1 MVLESVPTMHSLP
14 AQHYF
19 ILVMFEVLF
28 LVLKPQS
35 TTVLSIIEETH
46 LTVLQINSY
55 LEVHTSTLGLS
66 FDDGSLFESYS
77 ILICK
82 KRKHLQNLYCWLIPL
97 EQLRALASSQS
108 FENERTLWNKYANL
122 LVCFHPAT
130 CAGCVAQR
138 GIYVAANI
146 IADTIL
152 LYRCY
157 LVWGSRKYV
166 TPSLAILSLV
176 NTVVAIFGVVLV
188 AKNDQEQVIV
198 QTEHA
203 PAGPAI
209 ISLIFPSINLFTNL
223 ALTGLIAGIMWWLAH
238 VTQQLLGVSKSH
250 DKSIRQIVALMLESS
265 SIYPVALIISMVVN
279 QLLLVDTQPFLT
291 IIVGIVPTLMLVKI
305 ELKIGIEDGSD
316 KNVAS
321 NDLEALVQTVPPN
334 GVDTI
339 TPYYIQ
345 PLHIS
350 DQDKLPTA
358 TEEHVRI
365 SPRKVKAG
373 HNA

>member
-1 MVLESVPTMHSLP
+1 MAPQQMLFSEIFGSVQS
-14 AQHYF
+14 YF

-77 ILICK
+77 ILI
-82 KRKHLQNLYCWLIPL
+82 
-97 EQLRALASSQS
+97 
-108 FENERTLWNKYANL
+108 
-122 LVCFHPAT
+122 
-130 CAGCVAQR
+130 VAQR

-176 NTVVAIFGVVLV
+176 NTVVAVFGVVLV

-223 ALTGLIAGIMWWLAH
+223 ALTGLIAGRMWWLAH

>member
-1 MVLESVPTMHSLP
+1 MAPQQMLFSEIFGSIQS
-14 AQHYF
+14 YF

-28 LVLKPQS
+28 LVLKLQS

-55 LEVHTSTLGLS
+55 LEVHTSALGMS
-66 FDDGSLFESYS
+66 FDDGSLFKSYS
-77 ILICK
+77 ILI
-82 KRKHLQNLYCWLIPL
+82 
-97 EQLRALASSQS
+97 
-108 FENERTLWNKYANL
+108 
-122 LVCFHPAT
+122 
-130 CAGCVAQR
+130 VAQR

-166 TPSLAILSLV
+166 TPSLAMLSLV
-176 NTVVAIFGVVLV
+176 NTAVAVFGVVLV

-198 QTEHA
+198 QTEYA

-223 ALTGLIAGIMWWLAH
+223 AMTGLIAGRMWWLAH

-291 IIVGIVPTLMLVKI
+291 IIVVSRMKGIVPTLMLVKI
-305 ELKIGIEDGSD
+305 ELKIEIEDGSD

-321 NDLEALVQTVPPN
+321 NDVEALVQTVPPN

-358 TEEHVRI
+358 REEHVRI